1 MSTLVEVRAAWN
13 NVLSDSTVT
22 DYTERVYNYDI
33 INTEG
38 VSEGH
43 EAQFMD
49 DGYINFVQFVTTVDR
64 EFVSTNEVQ
73 EIFTVSITYYR
84 GIDIDGDN
92 SKSASEFFD
101 DLFNVVRSELG
112 TSWDSTIDFYTMESV
127 SRLTQVIDN
136 KNTWVATQNYVGIKN
151 KSL

>member
-43 EAQFMD
+43 ESQFMD